1 MKVREKSTGDII
13 EVTPIMKYSVHLGQ
27 YYESVEDAAGRELNL
42 NDVEVIE
49 SKDTSIP
56 DCGEGAMYIDP
67 SISYWERLK
76 HQYAGMAMQGI
87 LTNPIGFENIRV
99 RGTNIQIETALL
111 ASEFAHALV
120 EKMKENEKA
129 MH

>member
-1 MKVREKSTGDII
+1 MKARIKATGEIV
-13 EVTPIMKYSVHLGQ
+13 EVTRIVDRYVMTHHPHAITFEKDELDFDI
-27 YYESVEDAAGRELNL
+27 ED
-42 NDVEVIE
+42 D
-49 SKDTSIP
+49 P
-56 DCGEGAMYIDP
+56 D
-67 SISYWERLK
+67 YWERLK

-120 EKMKENEKA
+120 EKMKEERK
-129 MH
+129 